1 MAWNPRIHGGGLHRG
16 RQLVC
21 GCRLHDR
28 LPLLPIAYGI
38 AVVIVHGLPCRVGRL
53 FINANQW
60 ALAVLPV
67 ILIAPHVSI
76 SLKRHRHF
84 FYWFYPAHLAV
95 ILLAGTA
102 IGIY

>member
-1 MAWNPRIHGGGLHRG
+1 MVWNPCIHGGWLHRG

-28 LPLLPIAYGI
+28 LPLLPIAYGA
-38 AVVIVHGLPCRVGRL
+38 AVITVHGLTAVLGL
-53 FINANQW
+53 FINDNQW

-67 ILIAPHVSI
+67 ILIAPHVGI
-76 SLKRHRHF
+76 SLKRQRNF
-84 FYWFYPAHLAV
+84 FYWFYPAHLV
-95 ILLAGTA
+95 VMILAREA